1 MPDGVKVAADGPDT
15 LASGTMAEGFGVPEN
30 SFIDCTNKATLDY
43 ITSLMQGGESRTSS
57 CCGS

>member
-43 ITSLMQGGESRTSS
+43 ITSLT
-57 CCGS
+57 